1 MYNHRN
7 VDHSGISDAQKSTNF
22 TATQIA
28 TVLRYCYSIKK
39 QKITWT
45 MHYNPVEQTLS
56 MNVSL
61 ELKLTLKTILHRISF
76 QHKGDPST

>member
-1 MYNHRN
+1 
-7 VDHSGISDAQKSTNF
+7 
-22 TATQIA
+22 
-28 TVLRYCYSIKK
+28 
-39 QKITWT
+39 

-76 QHKGDPST
+76 QHTGDPST